1 VTVAGTTAIVV
12 GAAATAV
19 GLMAT
24 PALAETPLMYHCMGT
39 TNTGQQPVDF
49 DLSLTVAGS
58 VTGTPQVGDPVEL
71 TGFMVTAK
79 TAVSTLPGLGV
90 THVSGAFSSFPIGA
104 VAGDTTGAGSADPS
118 TDGGMPIEADVTA
131 DGAIEFTTPASAL
144 TLTGFTANA
153 AGSMN
158 FSVGTVTADLTLTG
172 VDSDT
177 QEPVTVDTVSVTC
190 DGVGQFATVDVPE
203 PADTGNNP
211 PPTDTNPQG
220 GDDNNNGDNGD
231 NGNHQTASNPA
242 HTTPAAVRT
251 TPATVVRN
259 VSARGTLANTGAP
272 YTVPMT
278 ATGAAL
284 VLLGAGLLVTGRRRR
299 VVPEGMTEQD

>member
-1 VTVAGTTAIVV
+1 MRLGGTARKRVTVAGTTAIVV

-153 AGSMN
+153 AGSN
-158 FSVGTVTADLTLTG
+158 ALEIERVKRKSRRFDELQRGHRHRG
-172 VDSDT
+172 PDT
-177 QEPVTVDTVSVTC
+177 
-190 DGVGQFATVDVPE
+190 
-203 PADTGNNP
+203 
-211 PPTDTNPQG
+211 
-220 GDDNNNGDNGD
+220 
-231 NGNHQTASNPA
+231 H
-242 HTTPAAVRT
+242 
-251 TPATVVRN
+251 
-259 VSARGTLANTGAP
+259 RG
-272 YTVPMT
+272 
-278 ATGAAL
+278 
-284 VLLGAGLLVTGRRRR
+284 R
-299 VVPEGMTEQD
+299 Q

>member
-1 VTVAGTTAIVV
+1 M
-12 GAAATAV
+12 
-19 GLMAT
+19 L
-24 PALAETPLMYHCMGT
+24 H
-39 TNTGQQPVDF
+39 
-49 DLSLTVAGS
+49 
-58 VTGTPQVGDPVEL
+58 
-71 TGFMVTAK
+71 
-79 TAVSTLPGLGV
+79 
-90 THVSGAFSSFPIGA
+90 
-104 VAGDTTGAGSADPS
+104 
-118 TDGGMPIEADVTA
+118 
-131 DGAIEFTTPASAL
+131 FTTPDPGL
-144 TLTGFTANA
+144 TLSGFTANSPGIMHFS
-153 AGSMN
+153 AG
-158 FSVGTVTADLTLTG
+158 TIAADLTLTKDNPDG
-172 VDSDT
+172 GDAT
-177 QEPVTVDTVSVTC
+177 TTAVTLDCT
-190 DGVGQFATVDVPE
+190 GGGEFATVDVPE